1 MHTEIDR
8 TKIPENR
15 HGEIDAVLRRIEW
28 QTSPDAIE
36 ISGELAGGRSA
47 SQVLEAVVVRGN
59 QRSRAVIKLGP
70 YRELRGEFE
79 AFRTLLQEPNRFFI
93 PMVAVTPDLNDAD
106 GAPESRQA
114 VVYAHATSFVAG
126 TSSQPIETFED

>member
-8 TKIPENR
+8 NKIPENR

-59 QRSRAVIKLGP
+59 QRSPKVIKVGP
-70 YRELRGEFE
+70 YRELRGEYW
-79 AFRTLLQEPNRFFI
+79 AFKDLPPNPNRFFVPI
-93 PMVAVTPDLNDAD
+93 ETVTPDLREAARN
-106 GAPESRQA
+106 PSLC
-114 VVYAHATSFVAG
+114 
-126 TSSQPIETFED
+126 